1 MAMLKPDVAI
11 LDALLARAW
20 GSQRQPIRTMA
31 RRPTMS
37 ELFSQSG
44 RADPLA
50 PHTASAGEL
59 KELLAAERAGVP
71 FLAFRDQ
78 QQNLRLYALADGAE
92 SHTLGRRAEM
102 DLSLSWDSEVSG
114 VHAELQCLGGEWTI
128 VDDNLSRNGT
138 YVNGE
143 RVSGRRRL
151 RGGDRIRIGRTLIAY
166 NAADAPTVAE
176 TMAAGDRPALRELS
190 GTQRRVLI
198 ALCRPY
204 RDGGVFATP
213 ATNQQIAD
221 EVFLSVDAVKT
232 HLRALFG
239 KFELGDL
246 GQNQKRARLAECAFQ
261 LGLLSQRDLD

>member
-1 MAMLKPDVAI
+1 MT
-11 LDALLARAW
+11 RAC
-20 GSQRQPIRTMA
+20 
-31 RRPTMS
+31 PTAMS
-37 ELFSQSG
+37 EMSHQSG
-44 RADPLA
+44 AADPLA

-59 KELLAAERAGVP
+59 KELLAAERSGVP

-78 QQNLRLYALADGAE
+78 QEGLRLYALADEAG
-92 SHTLGRRAEM
+92 SHTLGRRPEM
-102 DLSLSWDSEVSG
+102 DMAMPWDSEVSG

-143 RVSGRRRL
+143 RISGRRRL

-166 NAADAPTVAE
+166 NAADAPAVAE
-176 TMAAGDRPALRELS
+176 TIAAGERPGLRELS
-190 GTQRRVLI
+190 DTQRRVLI

-204 RDGGVFATP
+204 RDGGAFATP

-239 KFELGDL
+239 KFELNDL
-246 GQNQKRARLAECAFQ
+246 PQNQKRARLAECVFQ
-261 LGLLSQRDLD
+261 LGLISQRDLD

>member
-1 MAMLKPDVAI
+1 MAADPYNGPV
-11 LDALLARAW
+11 
-20 GSQRQPIRTMA
+20 
-31 RRPTMS
+31 PTMS
-37 ELFSQSG
+37 EMFSQSG

-50 PHTASAGEL
+50 RHTASAGEL

-78 QQNLRLYALADGAE
+78 QESLRLYALADGAD

-143 RVSGRRRL
+143 RVSGRRLL
-151 RGGDRIRIGRTLIAY
+151 RAGDRIRVGRTLIAY
-166 NAADAPTVAE
+166 NAANAPAVAE

-190 GTQRRVLI
+190 DTQRRVLI

-204 RDGGVFATP
+204 RDGGAFATP